1 MNRGKMMEM
10 ICFNKKVTSREA
22 ESMGLVTRSFPRS
35 DFERETGSLLQSY
48 AQLPE
53 GSINAAKKLVRFTE
67 RDQLHRA
74 NVAEVEELKFRRK
87 SDECMNAILHFF
99 QTRSKL

>member
-53 GSINAAKKLVRFTE
+53 GSINAAKKLVRCTVQTSP
-67 RDQLHRA
+67 RLRSSS
-74 NVAEVEELKFRRK
+74 
-87 SDECMNAILHFF
+87 SDGSRMSA
-99 QTRSKL
+99 